1 MVISAPVILKLNICL
16 WSFTHWH
23 QAFPLCQKWPHKGIE
38 AAWINRKVS
47 WRNLGR
53 LKSTPVCKA
62 CLGALSPLNFWE
74 WQFLILYWPNRRWSP
89 LTVRD
94 HSCISSQSTAVSCSS
109 EGWMTADLLFFFL
122 KNDFIYIYFMCIHV
136 LLACVYTT
144 KTRRRQGAGSPG
156 TWVASSCVLPYGCQE
171 SSQGLLRKQQGPF
184 NHRAIFPALSS
195 FVFKLTFELVE
206 YFLYAERG
214 SSHL

>member
-16 WSFTHWH
+16 WSLTHWH

-74 WQFLILYWPNRRWSP
+74 WQFLILYRPNRRWSP

-94 HSCISSQSTAVSCSS
+94 DSCISSQSTAVSCSS
-109 EGWMTADLLFFFL
+109 EGWVIADLLYFFL
-122 KNDFIYIYFMCIHV
+122 MISSMFILCAFMFYLHVCIPQRPEEGKV
-136 LLACVYTT
+136 
-144 KTRRRQGAGSPG
+144 P
-156 TWVASSCVLPYGCQE
+156 
-171 SSQGLLRKQQGPF
+171 GLLELELQAVVYCHMDARNQVRVFCRSSKDPLTTEPSFQLSAALF
-184 NHRAIFPALSS
+184 LSS
-195 FVFKLTFELVE
+195 LLN
-206 YFLYAERG
+206 
-214 SSHL
+214 